1 MNLDLVNEGFTKWV
15 AVFLQ
20 GFLGFEGKIFE

>member
-1 MNLDLVNEGFTKWV
+1 MTEVLGNDSPLEAKIYKWV

-20 GFLGFEGKIFE
+20 G